1 MIRLN
6 SKSTA
11 FVVVD
16 MENEF
21 CKPGGKLYHSE
32 GVDEVIPKLGHLL
45 KSGRE
50 AGVQVIFVRSVRFP
64 NSPEFSRFG
73 KIPIL
78 LKGTWGAQLIEELT
92 PKEGEPVIEKHTH
105 DCFYKTEM
113 DPLLERLD
121 IRPETHSI
129 LVGGIKANIC
139 VYQAVIGFHIRH
151 YNVIVPLD
159 CCAGW
164 PAGREMLKT
173 QMADPAYSY
182 NVTLTLS
189 EEIDFTPLERP
200 AACSGDKK

>member
-1 MIRLN
+1 MMIRLN
-6 SKSTA
+6 SKFTV

-32 GVDEVIPKLGHLL
+32 GVDHVIPRLEHLL
-45 KSGRE
+45 KRGRE
-50 AGVQVIFVRSVRFP
+50 AGVQILFVQSVRFP

-73 KIPIL
+73 QTPIL
-78 LKGTWGAQLIEELT
+78 LKGTWGSQLIEELA

-113 DPLLERLD
+113 EPLLEKLD
-121 IRPETHSI
+121 IHPETHSI
-129 LVGGIKANIC
+129 LVSGINVNIC
-139 VYQAVIGFHIRH
+139 VYHAVIGFHIRH
-151 YNVIVPLD
+151 YNIIVPLD

-173 QMADPAYSY
+173 QMADPAYRY
-182 NVTLTLS
+182 NVTLTQS
-189 EEIDFTPLERP
+189 DEINFTP
-200 AACSGDKK
+200 

>member
-6 SKSTA
+6 SKSA
-11 FVVVD
+11 ALVVID

-32 GVDEVIPKLGHLL
+32 GVDEVIPKLQYLL
-45 KSGRE
+45 RRCRE
-50 AGVQVIFVRSVRFP
+50 AGVQAIFVQSVRFP
-64 NSPEFSRFG
+64 DSPEFSRFG
-73 KIPIL
+73 QTPIL

-105 DCFYKTEM
+105 DCFYKTQM
-113 DPLLERLD
+113 DPLLKRLNVQ
-121 IRPETHSI
+121 PQAHSI
-129 LVGGIKANIC
+129 IVDGINANIC
-139 VYQAVIGFHIRH
+139 VYHAVIGFHIRH

-164 PAGREMLKT
+164 PAGREILKT

-182 NVTLTLS
+182 NVTLTQS
-189 EEIDFTPLERP
+189 DEIDFAPTLALQP
-200 AACSGDKK
+200 

>member
-1 MIRLN
+1 MRLN

-11 FVVVD
+11 LVLVD

-32 GVDEVIPKLGHLL
+32 GVDEVIPKLNHLL
-45 KSGRE
+45 RRGRE
-50 AGVQVIFVRSVRFP
+50 AGVQVIFVQSVRFS
-64 NSPEFSRFG
+64 NSPEFVRFG
-73 KIPIL
+73 QTPIL

-92 PKEGEPVIEKHTH
+92 PKEGELVIEKHTH

-113 DPLLERLD
+113 DLLLGRLNV
-121 IRPETHSI
+121 RPETHSI
-129 LVGGIKANIC
+129 IVGGINANIC
-139 VYQAVIGFHIRH
+139 VYHALIGFHIRH

-182 NVTLTLS
+182 NVTLTQS
-189 EEIDFTPLERP
+189 DEIDFAPLESP

>member
-45 KSGRE
+45 KRGRE

-189 EEIDFTPLERP
+189 DEINFTPLESP